1 MLNELY
7 QIFVTDSSAILFP
20 AEVKQFIFL
29 AHSAMAFRIS
39 FLRVFCAKG
48 SSKTPALLLGLGAS
62 AIGIGSAVST
72 ISLLSARE
80 KPKLVDTST
89 FMAEPLTAPDVLESS
104 MDDFKSCM
112 EVMILG
118 VQAEICKK
126 LAAIDGQ
133 EFRVDRWLRNE
144 GGGGISCVLQDGK
157 SLHFMDKFLR
167 RTVAYLYILIHF
179 PSVLFCC

>member
-1 MLNELY
+1 
-7 QIFVTDSSAILFP
+7 
-20 AEVKQFIFL
+20 
-29 AHSAMAFRIS
+29 MAFRIS

-48 SSKTPALLLGLGAS
+48 SGKTRALLLGFGAS
-62 AIGIGSAVST
+62 AIGIGSAVS
-72 ISLLSARE
+72 LVSARE

-89 FMAEPLTAPDVLESS
+89 FMAEPLTAPDILESS
-104 MDDFKSCM
+104 MDDFKSRM

-133 EFRVDRWLRNE
+133 EFRVDRWLRKE

-157 SLHFMDKFLR
+157 SLLFMGKLLGHPVTYLFIYFNTFSLCSCLLSIRHF
-167 RTVAYLYILIHF
+167 A
-179 PSVLFCC
+179 

>member
-1 MLNELY
+1 
-7 QIFVTDSSAILFP
+7 
-20 AEVKQFIFL
+20 
-29 AHSAMAFRIS
+29 MAFRIS

-48 SSKTPALLLGLGAS
+48 SSKTRALLLGFGAS
-62 AIGIGSAVST
+62 AIGIGSAVS
-72 ISLLSARE
+72 LVCARE

-104 MDDFKSCM
+104 MDDFKNRM

-157 SLHFMDKFLR
+157 SLPFMHKFLR

-179 PSVLFCC
+179 PSVLVRC

>member
-1 MLNELY
+1 
-7 QIFVTDSSAILFP
+7 
-20 AEVKQFIFL
+20 
-29 AHSAMAFRIS
+29 MAFRIS

-48 SSKTPALLLGLGAS
+48 SSKTRALLLGFGAS

-104 MDDFKSCM
+104 MDDFKSRM

-133 EFRVDRWLRNE
+133 EFRVDRWLRKE

-157 SLHFMDKFLR
+157 SLHFMGKLLGRPVTYVCIHSNTFSLCSCLLLIRHFL
-167 RTVAYLYILIHF
+167 
-179 PSVLFCC
+179 

>member
-1 MLNELY
+1 
-7 QIFVTDSSAILFP
+7 
-20 AEVKQFIFL
+20 
-29 AHSAMAFRIS
+29 MAFRIS

-48 SSKTPALLLGLGAS
+48 SSKTRALLLGFGAS

-89 FMAEPLTAPDVLESS
+89 FMAEPLTAPDILESS
-104 MDDFKSCM
+104 VDDFKSRM

-157 SLHFMDKFLR
+157 SLPFMDKFLR

-179 PSVLFCC
+179 PSVLVCCC